1 MSSSIDRD
9 LTHGS
14 VTRQLIRYALPLVTT
29 SLLQSLYSIVDYIV
43 AGYYISS
50 SGQSAINNASL
61 IMNLMTQ
68 IAIGLTLGGNILIG
82 QYFGNHEDEPR
93 KQSAGTLFTLSIGV
107 GVVCAVLFTLFS
119 RQLLILLRAPALEE
133 ATAYLQI
140 CAIGMLPIFGYN
152 ALSALLRAVGN
163 SKMPLYFIIASTA
176 VNVALDLLLVAGLG
190 MGVQGAALATLISQF
205 VSFLA
210 ALIFCLRHRAHL
222 GLTRAYLAPRR
233 DRARAILRLGLPTA
247 FQWAIASVS
256 WLAVAYLINGYGLVV
271 YSAANGVSNKIKD
284 FCQLFITAMTGAAST
299 MVAQNLG
306 AGLYD
311 RAREVM
317 RTCMKITLAM
327 STVLILISELFAP
340 WLVTIF
346 TPDPEVQRW
355 AVINLRIEIIGQ
367 WFYAGF
373 FTYNTLATGCGDT
386 IFVMWNSFVN
396 CIIFRLV
403 LAIIFN
409 HFFGIYGVFIACAI
423 APASSVPIGWFY
435 CRKGYWKKSLTARKA

>member
-43 AGYYISS
+43 AGYYINS

-107 GVVCAVLFTLFS
+107 GVVCAALFTLFS

-222 GLTRAYLAPRR
+222 GLTRSYLAPRG

-256 WLAVAYLINGYGLVV
+256 WLAVAYLING
-271 YSAANGVSNKIKD
+271 
-284 FCQLFITAMTGAAST
+284 
-299 MVAQNLG
+299 
-306 AGLYD
+306 
-311 RAREVM
+311 
-317 RTCMKITLAM
+317 
-327 STVLILISELFAP
+327 
-340 WLVTIF
+340 
-346 TPDPEVQRW
+346 
-355 AVINLRIEIIGQ
+355 
-367 WFYAGF
+367 
-373 FTYNTLATGCGDT
+373 
-386 IFVMWNSFVN
+386 
-396 CIIFRLV
+396 
-403 LAIIFN
+403 
-409 HFFGIYGVFIACAI
+409 
-423 APASSVPIGWFY
+423 
-435 CRKGYWKKSLTARKA
+435 